1 MQHHDNA
8 DRYLLQHHDNADR
21 YLLQHHDNA
30 DRYLLK
36 HFIFGFIA
44 VYIEDPINV
53 SQLGRYSTNS
63 FL

>member
-1 MQHHDNA
+1 MIH
-8 DRYLLQHHDNADR
+8 YT
-21 YLLQHHDNA
+21 

-36 HFIFGFIA
+36 HFIIGIIA

-53 SQLGRYSTNS
+53 SGLGRYSINS